1 MEEVVTLIFFKT
13 HLSAQAGR
21 RLHIEQVQQ
30 RVSAQCPALPTAP
43 WWQPTP
49 APHSATTTEP
59 H

>member
-43 WWQPTP
+43 W
-49 APHSATTTEP
+49 
-59 H
+59 